1 MKNIKASFEENAH
14 KNAPE
19 AWYLFLAIL
28 IEQFMWYDAY
38 PQYSHWFILSESAL
52 FLSFFQ
58 N

>member
-38 PQYSHWFILSESAL
+38 LQ
-52 FLSFFQ
+52 
-58 N
+58 